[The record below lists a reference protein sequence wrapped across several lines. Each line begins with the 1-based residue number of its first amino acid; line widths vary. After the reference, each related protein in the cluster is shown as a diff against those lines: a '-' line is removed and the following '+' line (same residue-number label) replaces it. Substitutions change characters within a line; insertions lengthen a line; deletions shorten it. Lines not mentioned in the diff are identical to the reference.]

1 MGTHPIFESDFDCLT
16 ELGPKSHGWQKK
28 QHSGQRPL
36 PQGLEAKSPNLVQPA
51 RSKGATTDCSK
62 GQGCRHRPTTSW
74 WPPSTGPRLHRP
86 GTRPSYHRRRE
97 EALRVPGSPNVPR
110 QCQAPGCPS
119 QEGQGRCRS
128 RQERCPKKEVT
139 FFFCV
144 FATCSSAYGKK

>member
-51 RSKGATTDCSK
+51 RSKG
-62 GQGCRHRPTTSW
+62 QGCRHRPTTSW
-74 WPPSTGPRLHRP
+74 WRPSTSCPMPDCPIQHPSPSWTRLHR
-86 GTRPSYHRRRE
+86 
-97 EALRVPGSPNVPR
+97 
-110 QCQAPGCPS
+110 
-119 QEGQGRCRS
+119 RS

-144 FATCSSAYGKK
+144 FATCSSA

>member
-51 RSKGATTDCSK
+51 RSKGATTECSK

-74 WPPSTGPRLHRP
+74 WRPSTSCPMPDCPIQH
-86 GTRPSYHRRRE
+86 PSPTGRGFTADELKGAGFSVRE
-97 EALRVPGSPNVPR
+97 A
-110 QCQAPGCPS
+110 
-119 QEGQGRCRS
+119 
-128 RQERCPKKEVT
+128 
-139 FFFCV
+139 
-144 FATCSSAYGKK
+144 